1 MRKYIIPGV
10 GVIFC
15 GILIYQT
22 YSLNTIKGE
31 LENIKSAN
39 MTLQEEVSSLRSDLS
54 NELSSQIQ
62 STLNEELGK
71 SYLTKDVSFKL
82 NKNTDTGYD
91 LTVRAELSE
100 LKENSKILFMYKSIN
115 SNDWQKVELKKEEE
129 LTYIGNLNIL
139 YDDDYQYKIVVK
151 GDKTESSDIE
161 ELYKSLFIPTV
172 PDVSWNYNDEGI
184 YFSANDNVYN
194 EGYQISDEN
203 KIKSI
208 EVIVNNKKE
217 KTYKCEY
224 KEESSYNDSDEIG
237 DEFKYYEANIPKKAY
252 GDKLN
257 SIKMKVTYESGI
269 VNIEEVIDKQSK

>member
-39 MTLQEEVSSLRSDLS
+39 MTLQEEVSSLSS
-54 NELSSQIQ
+54 ELSSQIE
-62 STLNEELGK
+62 STLYEELGK

-100 LKENSKILFMYKSIN
+100 LKENSKILFMYKNIN
-115 SNDWQKVELKKEEE
+115 SNDWQKLELKKEEE
-129 LTYIGNLNIL
+129 LTYTGNINLL
-139 YDDDYQYKIVVK
+139 YDNDYQYKIVVK
-151 GDKTESSDIE
+151 GDKSESSDIE
-161 ELYKSLFIPTV
+161 ELYKYLFMPTV

-184 YFSANDNVYN
+184 YFSANDNVDYEEDQTSN
-194 EGYQISDEN
+194 EN
-203 KIKSI
+203 KIKSV

-224 KEESSYNDSDEIG
+224 KEECLYNDSDEIE

-269 VNIEEVIDKQSK
+269 VNIEEVIDKQSE

>member
-39 MTLQEEVSSLRSDLS
+39 MTLQEEVSSLSS
-54 NELSSQIQ
+54 ELSSQIE
-62 STLNEELGK
+62 STLYEELGK

-100 LKENSKILFMYKSIN
+100 LKENSKILFMYKNIN
-115 SNDWQKVELKKEEE
+115 SNDWQKLELKKEEE
-129 LTYIGNLNIL
+129 LTYTGNINLL
-139 YDDDYQYKIVVK
+139 YDNDYQYKIVVK
-151 GDKTESSDIE
+151 GDKSESSDIE
-161 ELYKSLFIPTV
+161 ELYKYLFMPTV

-184 YFSANDNVYN
+184 YFSANDNVDYEEDQTSN
-194 EGYQISDEN
+194 EN

-217 KTYKCEY
+217 KTYKYY
-224 KEESSYNDSDEIG
+224 K
-237 DEFKYYEANIPKKAY
+237 
-252 GDKLN
+252 
-257 SIKMKVTYESGI
+257 
-269 VNIEEVIDKQSK
+269 

>member
-39 MTLQEEVSSLRSDLS
+39 MTLQEEVSSLSS
-54 NELSSQIQ
+54 ELSSQIE
-62 STLNEELGK
+62 STLYEELGK

-100 LKENSKILFMYKSIN
+100 LKENSKILFMYKNIN
-115 SNDWQKVELKKEEE
+115 SNDWQKLELKKEEE
-129 LTYIGNLNIL
+129 LTYTGNINLL
-139 YDDDYQYKIVVK
+139 YDNDYQYKIVVK
-151 GDKTESSDIE
+151 GDKSESSDIE
-161 ELYKSLFIPTV
+161 ELYKYLFMPTV

-184 YFSANDNVYN
+184 YFSANDNVDYEEDQTSN
-194 EGYQISDEN
+194 ED
-203 KIKSI
+203 KIKSV

-224 KEESSYNDSDEIG
+224 KEESAYNDSDEIE
-237 DEFKYYEANIPKKAY
+237 DELKYYEANIPKKAY

-269 VNIEEVIDKQSK
+269 VNIEEVIDKQSE

>member
-82 NKNTDTGYD
+82 NNNTDTGYD

-172 PDVSWNYNDEGI
+172 PDVSWNYYDEGI

>member
-39 MTLQEEVSSLRSDLS
+39 MTLQEEVSSLSS
-54 NELSSQIQ
+54 ELSSQIE
-62 STLNEELGK
+62 STLYEELGK

-100 LKENSKILFMYKSIN
+100 LKENSKILFMYKNIN
-115 SNDWQKVELKKEEE
+115 SNDWQKLELKKEEE
-129 LTYIGNLNIL
+129 LTYTGNINLL
-139 YDDDYQYKIVVK
+139 YDNDYQYKIVVK
-151 GDKTESSDIE
+151 GDKSESSDIE
-161 ELYKSLFIPTV
+161 ELYKYLFMPTV
-172 PDVSWNYNDEGI
+172 PNVSWNYNDEGI
-184 YFSANDNVYN
+184 YFSANDNVDYEEDQTSN
-194 EGYQISDEN
+194 EN

-208 EVIVNNKKE
+208 EVIINNKKE
-217 KTYKCEY
+217 KNYKCEY
-224 KEESSYNDSDEIG
+224 KEESLYNDSDEIE
-237 DEFKYYEANIPKKAY
+237 DELKYYEVNIPKKAY

-269 VNIEEVIDKQSK
+269 VNIEEVIDKQSE

>member
-39 MTLQEEVSSLRSDLS
+39 MTLQEEVSSLSS
-54 NELSSQIQ
+54 ELSSQIE
-62 STLNEELGK
+62 STLYEELGK

-100 LKENSKILFMYKSIN
+100 LKENSKILFMYKNIN
-115 SNDWQKVELKKEEE
+115 SNDWQKLELKKEEE
-129 LTYIGNLNIL
+129 LTYTGNINLL
-139 YDDDYQYKIVVK
+139 YDNDYQYKIVVK
-151 GDKTESSDIE
+151 GDKSESSDIE
-161 ELYKSLFIPTV
+161 ELYKYLFMPTV

-184 YFSANDNVYN
+184 YFSANDNVDY
-194 EGYQISDEN
+194 EGDQTSDEN

-224 KEESSYNDSDEIG
+224 KE
-237 DEFKYYEANIPKKAY
+237 
-252 GDKLN
+252 
-257 SIKMKVTYESGI
+257 
-269 VNIEEVIDKQSK
+269 

>member
-10 GVIFC
+10 GVIFS

-31 LENIKSAN
+31 LENIKRAN
-39 MTLQEEVSSLRSDLS
+39 MSLEEEVSCLS
-54 NELSSQIQ
+54 EELGDELSSQIQ
-62 STLNEELGK
+62 STLHEELGK

-100 LKENSKILFMYKSIN
+100 LKENSKILFMYKNIN
-115 SNDWQKVELKKEEE
+115 SNDWQKLELKKEGE
-129 LTYIGNLNIL
+129 LTYTGNLNLL

-151 GDKTESSDIE
+151 GDKSESSDIE

-184 YFSANDNVYN
+184 YFNANDNVDY
-194 EGYQISDEN
+194 EGNQTSDEN

-224 KEESSYNDSDEIG
+224 KEESAYNDSDEIE

-269 VNIEEVIDKQSK
+269 VNIEEVIDKQSE

>member
-39 MTLQEEVSSLRSDLS
+39 MTLQEEVSSLSS
-54 NELSSQIQ
+54 ELSSQIE
-62 STLNEELGK
+62 STLYEELGK

-100 LKENSKILFMYKSIN
+100 LKENSKILFMYKNIN
-115 SNDWQKVELKKEEE
+115 SNDWQKLELKKEEE
-129 LTYIGNLNIL
+129 LTYTGNINLL
-139 YDDDYQYKIVVK
+139 YDNDYQYKIVVK
-151 GDKTESSDIE
+151 GDKSESSDIE
-161 ELYKSLFIPTV
+161 ELYKYLFMPTV

-184 YFSANDNVYN
+184 YFSANDNVDY
-194 EGYQISDEN
+194 EGDQTSHEN

-224 KEESSYNDSDEIG
+224 KEESSYNDSDEIE

-269 VNIEEVIDKQSK
+269 VNIEEVIDKQSE

>member
-39 MTLQEEVSSLRSDLS
+39 MTLQEEVSSLSS
-54 NELSSQIQ
+54 ELSSQIE
-62 STLNEELGK
+62 STLYEELGK

-100 LKENSKILFMYKSIN
+100 LKENSKILFMYKNIN
-115 SNDWQKVELKKEEE
+115 SNDWQKLELKKEEE
-129 LTYIGNLNIL
+129 LTYTGNINLL
-139 YDDDYQYKIVVK
+139 YDNDYQYKIVVK
-151 GDKTESSDIE
+151 GDKSESSDIE
-161 ELYKSLFIPTV
+161 ELYKYLFMPTV

-184 YFSANDNVYN
+184 YFSANDNVDYEEDQTSN
-194 EGYQISDEN
+194 EN
-203 KIKSI
+203 KIKSV

-269 VNIEEVIDKQSK
+269 VNIEEVIDKQSE

>member
-39 MTLQEEVSSLRSDLS
+39 MTLQEEVSSLSS
-54 NELSSQIQ
+54 ELSSQIE
-62 STLNEELGK
+62 STLYEELGK

-100 LKENSKILFMYKSIN
+100 LKENSKILFMYKNIN
-115 SNDWQKVELKKEEE
+115 SNDWQKLELKKEEE
-129 LTYIGNLNIL
+129 LTYTGNINLL
-139 YDDDYQYKIVVK
+139 YDNDYQYKIVVK
-151 GDKTESSDIE
+151 GDKSESSDIE
-161 ELYKSLFIPTV
+161 ELYKYLFMPTV

-184 YFSANDNVYN
+184 YFSANDNVDYEEDQTSN
-194 EGYQISDEN
+194 EN
-203 KIKSI
+203 KIKSV

-224 KEESSYNDSDEIG
+224 KEESSYNDSGEIV

-269 VNIEEVIDKQSK
+269 VNIEEVIDKQSE